1 MKEVKEMKR
10 APAAR
15 TELDS
20 TDYTILNKLGA
31 TVANAGGDGGAAI
44 EAYEALLREIVI

>member
-1 MKEVKEMKR
+1 MKMKDKKECC
-10 APAAR
+10 
-15 TELDS
+15 LS
-20 TDYTILNKLGA
+20 VVILNKLGA